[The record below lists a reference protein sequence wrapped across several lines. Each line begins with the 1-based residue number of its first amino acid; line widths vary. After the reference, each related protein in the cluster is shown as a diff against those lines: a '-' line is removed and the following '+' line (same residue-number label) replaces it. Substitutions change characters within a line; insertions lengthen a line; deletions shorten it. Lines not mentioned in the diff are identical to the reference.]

1 MQKHS
6 LGVGCACVSAVL
18 FALTACE
25 EKKPNAAAEAGTSA
39 AVTATPSVAAVP
51 AATPSA
57 TPTPAAASKGE
68 RPSKIDT
75 EVTPERRAAV
85 EAKYPSAK
93 GFLVGAELEEKLK
106 ANKALKDKKSGISAF
121 DRAAQ
126 GKWVLFS
133 GPLVNLTDD
142 GFDLGIVYTPQLP
155 NDPMGM
161 SRQFFEVT
169 LSKVEGYSKD
179 SFKTG
184 NVVVV
189 LAKYNGNGKA
199 SPGTE
204 LVHAGD
210 WK

>member
-1 MQKHS
+1 MQLHS
-6 LGVGCACVSAVL
+6 
-18 FALTACE
+18 FANARALVCLVALSQAACE
-25 EKKPNAAAEAGTSA
+25 DPKPSAEVKANAAAASPSAVAAPSA
-39 AVTATPSVAAVP
+39 AAPSVAPP
-51 AATPSA
+51 AAERP
-57 TPTPAAASKGE
+57 E

-75 EVTPERRAAV
+75 ELTPARRASI
-85 EAKYPSAK
+85 EAKYPSAN
-93 GFLVGAELEEKLK
+93 GFLTSTDLEAKLK
-106 ANKALKDKKSGISAF
+106 ANKALKDKKSAITAF

-142 GFDLGIVYTPQLP
+142 GFDLGMVYTPQLP

-169 LSKVEGYSKD
+169 LNKIEGYSKE
-179 SFKTG
+179 SFRTG

-189 LAKYNGNGKA
+189 LAKYTGNGKA
-199 SPGTE
+199 AGGYE
-204 LVHAGD
+204 LVSTGD